1 MPRVVF
7 VSLSREFSR
16 GTNVRVPRLVREV
29 TMVTDQNAFTRLL
42 KSLSVIIL
50 EDFMSVRELVLNL

>member
-16 GTNVRVPRLVREV
+16 GTNVRVPRLVQEV

>member
-16 GTNVRVPRLVREV
+16 GTNVRVPRLVLEV

>member
-50 EDFMSVRELVLNL
+50 EDFMSVRELLLNL